1 MPRVK
6 KTIKIKSKPKVEK
19 KKTASTVKK
28 KTATKTVS
36 RLVKP
41 VSSRKSLSLDVFDT
55 KGKVV
60 RSVDLPKEI
69 FGAKINK
76 QLLAQAVRVYLAN
89 QRKGTASTKDRG
101 EVHGSTRK
109 IYRQKG
115 TGRARHGSK
124 KAPIFVHGGIV
135 FGPKPRDFSLKMSKK
150 MKRLALFSAL
160 SAKKKA
166 NEIKAIKGLNSLE
179 PKTRLMVEVLE
190 NLGINEKDKN
200 ILLVLSGKSTGE
212 LENIYRAS
220 RNIEGVHIMN
230 AEMLNAYDALNN
242 KLILLMESSIN
253 AMRERFLKVGE
264 GA

>member
-6 KTIKIKSKPKVEK
+6 KIDQKLKVKSQKSKGQVKSQK
-19 KKTASTVKK
+19 LITKAKKTNG
-28 KTATKTVS
+28 
-36 RLVKP
+36 
-41 VSSRKSLSLDVFDT
+41 LSIDVFDI

-89 QRKGTASTKDRG
+89 QRIGTASTKDRG

-135 FGPKPRDFSLKMSKK
+135 FGPKPRDFSLKISKK

-166 NEIKAIKGLNSLE
+166 NEIKVIKGLDSLE
-179 PKTRLMVEVLE
+179 PKTRLMVDVLN

-200 ILLVLSGKSTGE
+200 ILLVSSGKSGKE
-212 LENIYRAS
+212 LENIYRSA
-220 RNIEGVHIMN
+220 RNIEGVHIIN

-242 KLILLMESSIN
+242 KLILLMESSVN
-253 AMRERFLKVGE
+253 AMKERFLKEGE
-264 GA
+264 SA

>member
-1 MPRVK
+1 MPRAKKIDQESKVKSQKSKVPIRQAQGRQVKSQKLITKTK
-6 KTIKIKSKPKVEK
+6 KTNG
-19 KKTASTVKK
+19 
-28 KTATKTVS
+28 
-36 RLVKP
+36 
-41 VSSRKSLSLDVFDT
+41 LSIDVFDT

-69 FGAKINK
+69 FGVSINN

-89 QRKGTASTKDRG
+89 QRKGTVSTKDRG

-150 MKRLALFSAL
+150 MKRLASFSAL
-160 SAKKKA
+160 SAKQKA
-166 NEIKAIKGLNSLE
+166 HEIKAVKGLDDLE
-179 PKTRLMVEVLE
+179 PKTRLMVDVLN

-200 ILLVLSGKSTGE
+200 ILLVSSGGKAKE

-220 RNIEGVHIMN
+220 RNIEGVRIIN
-230 AEMLNAYDALNN
+230 AEMLNVYDALNN
-242 KLILLMESSIN
+242 KLILLMESAID
-253 AMRERFLKVGE
+253 AMKNRFIKEGE
-264 GA
+264 VV

>member
-1 MPRVK
+1 MPVR
-6 KTIKIKSKPKVEK
+6 KSKVKSQRSKVQLKTQKLRARKAK
-19 KKTASTVKK
+19 K
-28 KTATKTVS
+28 
-36 RLVKP
+36 
-41 VSSRKSLSLDVFDT
+41 SSLALDVFDT

-135 FGPKPRDFSLKMSKK
+135 FGPKPRDFSLKISKK

-166 NEIKAIKGLNSLE
+166 NEIKAVKGLDNLE
-179 PKTRLMVEVLE
+179 PKTRLMVDVLN

-200 ILLVLSGKSTGE
+200 ILLVSSGKSIKE
-212 LENIYRAS
+212 LENIYRAA
-220 RNIEGVHIMN
+220 RNIEGVRIIN
-230 AEMLNAYDALNN
+230 AETLNAYDALNN
-242 KLILLMESSIN
+242 KLILLMERALDTIK
-253 AMRERFLKVGE
+253 EKFIKE
-264 GA
+264 GQDA

>member
-1 MPRVK
+1 MPRTK
-6 KTIKIKSKPKVEK
+6 DLTSSKSKV
-19 KKTASTVKK
+19 VKK
-28 KTATKTVS
+28 KIDSKAKAKV
-36 RLVKP
+36 VAKKAK
-41 VSSRKSLSLDVFDT
+41 KSGLTIDVFDT
-55 KGKVV
+55 KGKVA
-60 RSVDLPKEI
+60 RSVELPKEI

-190 NLGINEKDKN
+190 NLGINDKDKN